1 MKGPKYAKI
10 RPVIWKGK
18 SFSCLSRHGKLLLM
32 YFLTSP
38 RFHMLGIYEAPRA
51 FILKETGLN
60 KNELEISL
68 GELIEN
74 KFICYE
80 DEAGVVWV
88 CSMALSQVSDG
99 NTSPQ
104 QRKGVINEL
113 TRLFNDDFPFVQE
126 FLDKYREKYD
136 FLPESQID
144 LEWNQ
149 ER

>member
-1 MKGPKYAKI
+1 MARILGVTLPSNKRMEIALTYIYGI
-10 RPVIWKGK
+10 GK
-18 SFSCLSRHGKLLLM
+18 HKS
-32 YFLTSP
+32 
-38 RFHMLGIYEAPRA
+38 I

-80 DEAGVVWV
+80 DEVEVVWV